1 MHNGPRH
8 VAEVFGW
15 RFWWAW
21 TPKMRFH
28 TRRCFRLGSLL
39 VGWTPRWVDSLGE
52 ESDATRK
59 ISS

>member
-1 MHNGPRH
+1 MHNGPRYI
-8 VAEVFGW
+8 AEVFGW

-39 VGWTPRWVDSLGE
+39 VGWTPLGE